1 MPYALM
7 VVFMHESKHE
17 FYDVYMGRLF
27 KTQAEAESALDDS
40 YGDMIADAAN
50 TSTKYENKGYW
61 VEDVTAV
68 EVIDGRLTD
77 PYFRPDWTNFIEGD
91 IEDGLS

>member
-7 VVFMHESKHE
+7 VVFMHESRHE

-40 YGDMIADAAN
+40 YGDMIADLAN
-50 TSTKYENKGYW
+50 ASTKYENKGYW

-77 PYFRPDWTNFIEGD
+77 TYFNPTWINFIEGN